1 MTDDD
6 SDTIINQ
13 QILFNLAQYKV
24 SHPGDA
30 CAEVLFI
37 FRQNLGWERE
47 NYQDYT
53 APLPLHPFVV
63 FALFSI

>member
-30 CAEVLFI
+30 CAEVLF
-37 FRQNLGWERE
+37 NLLQSDRFH
-47 NYQDYT
+47 
-53 APLPLHPFVV
+53 LKM
-63 FALFSI
+63 FSIRNFFKVTVFTFDMVT